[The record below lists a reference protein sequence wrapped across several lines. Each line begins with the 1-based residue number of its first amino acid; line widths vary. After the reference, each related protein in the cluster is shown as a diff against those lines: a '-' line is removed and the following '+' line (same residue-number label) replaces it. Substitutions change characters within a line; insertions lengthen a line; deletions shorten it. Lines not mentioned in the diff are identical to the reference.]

1 MKLVLTE
8 LTRAEALPGGEGG
21 LVEMETNAGPL
32 QMRFTYQDAARLIDA
47 LRATCERIQ
56 AERAQAAKAPLP
68 RPAKIPDRW
77 ETAIDPVNQDA
88 VIRARFSD
96 HSTQETRIPRS
107 EVAAIA
113 RFLEQASRRF
123 ESGSEMRQ

>member
-1 MKLVLTE
+1 MTE

-21 LVEMETNAGPL
+21 LVEMETSAGPL

-56 AERAQAAKAPLP
+56 A
-68 RPAKIPDRW
+68 D
-77 ETAIDPVNQDA
+77 QDA

-107 EVAAIA
+107 ELAAIA